1 MQIFLTFVTRGFRH
15 EPCRCLEDSGCED
28 LPAGPQMQEMA
39 IIATGGYASEPA
51 TCCLS
56 KTSIIISGMTSFWI
70 WYAQCDLSDILAL
83 HEFCHLDHLFHFLM
97 PLRFLHNPQFFSGFL
112 RPTEGCLLR
121 QSSNWLAVVET
132 AIWWTSKTFRAKD
145 RTLGVYSWYQLMIVD
160 VWGDLT
166 CQGLGCWLLAKVLW
180 RSEYVCPSDVPLVFV
195 DW

>member
-83 HEFCHLDHLFHFLM
+83 HEFCHLDHLFHIFWCPYVSFTIPNFSLDSSGQQKAACSARAATDLLLLKRPFGGLQR
-97 PLRFLHNPQFFSGFL
+97 PLGQKTGPWAYTVDIS
-112 RPTEGCLLR
+112 
-121 QSSNWLAVVET
+121 
-132 AIWWTSKTFRAKD
+132 WW
-145 RTLGVYSWYQLMIVD
+145 
-160 VWGDLT
+160 
-166 CQGLGCWLLAKVLW
+166 
-180 RSEYVCPSDVPLVFV
+180 
-195 DW
+195 